1 MLQFFVVVS
10 VIGVRALVI
19 RETRTVAEQIK
30 KVFMVIVKI
39 YYTKVCATYTMPLVM
54 HFSTIHQYLTAILLT
69 LHLLASLAKHL
80 EIKLVYVLMVLI

>member
-10 VIGVRALVI
+10 VIMVVLPVI
-19 RETRTVAEQIK
+19 RETQTVAEQIK

-54 HFSTIHQYLTAILLT
+54 HFSTIHQYLTAILLIP
-69 LHLLASLAKHL
+69 HLLASLAKRQATKQ
-80 EIKLVYVLMVLI
+80 EYV